1 MEMNNINK
9 HVVIL
14 KNDAVGDLVHS
25 LNAINNII
33 NDNKNIKTTIFL
45 SKLSEKFSFLISNP
59 KIEIKVLNYDLTIN
73 EKIKIFKFLSA
84 NRIDKL
90 YILSPKNF
98 YYYLPLF
105 FKKTKFYAIC
115 VNGINNYRRP
125 SEFLRKFLFKY
136 EINDREKIFRR
147 DSTKEIQDRLTN
159 SKNEKFIFNVN
170 IKKSTILS
178 SYLPNDYIYFHFKKK
193 IFQELNWEFNELEKL
208 FNEFSKYSSM
218 VVFTKDIENDSNNIL
233 FKKKFNSYD
242 FKFNKFTNNNKKIL
256 FLDNIVGEDLFN
268 VIKYSKKV
276 VAFHGMMTNL
286 ASLLRKPV
294 LDLFHCNIKTW
305 TDYRRYRNSFY
316 EFKPKYYDYD
326 FIIPKKNINKT
337 ISKIKFALKK

>member
-1 MEMNNINK
+1 M
-9 HVVIL
+9 HSVVL

-25 LNAINNII
+25 IGAINNITSS
-33 NDNKNIKTTIFL
+33 NENKRVTIFL
-45 SKLSEKFSFLISNP
+45 SNLSKNFSFLINSP
-59 KIEIKVLNYDLTIN
+59 KAEFKILNYDLSLI
-73 EKIKIFKFLSA
+73 EKIKLIFFLKKNDVEKVYVLTPKSFY
-84 NRIDKL
+84 
-90 YILSPKNF
+90 YIL
-98 YYYLPLF
+98 PLIF
-105 FKKTKFYAIC
+105 RKIKFYAIC
-115 VNGINNYRRP
+115 INNINNYKRP
-125 SEFLRKFLFKY
+125 NLFFRKFLFKY